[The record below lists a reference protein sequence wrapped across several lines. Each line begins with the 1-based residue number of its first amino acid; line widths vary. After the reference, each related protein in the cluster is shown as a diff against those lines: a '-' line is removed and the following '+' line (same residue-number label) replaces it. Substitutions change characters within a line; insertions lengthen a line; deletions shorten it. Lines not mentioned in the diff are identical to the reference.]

1 MKRSTIIFLLL
12 TIALFAREPWMDF
25 FPELREVY
33 AVQTDNMIID
43 LESDADGNLYVLSQ
57 SSGRFFVDAYS
68 TNGEKFRSMNDTL
81 NLSEYTNTLALRVSD
96 HGEIV
101 VVRGWDRLLETPVN
115 WVFDSTNMDILAE
128 TGLLKF
134 AEWLSVS
141 PKGNYFA
148 LQGYIRK
155 DSQVPFVYDREEREV
170 EFEYF
175 VEHASFATWKGEE
188 VIIATEI
195 RPESRYL
202 VIRGIE
208 SGKIH
213 MERKMTEGE
222 SNVIVQEKKSALI
235 DSTLLILTRVCKN
248 PSLFCYNPHT
258 GDLRW
263 SDESQPDI
271 SVVSPALNNETVILH
286 GNLCSRLTDGLH
298 EPVFNYC
305 EDFEHYNTRLM
316 LTLNAEP
323 TVWPDIEISVL
334 SHTLYIRDYEFYSVL
349 MPYSNKNDLAAVE
362 IDGKFDGFVVDG
374 VSYVVFA
381 HGSTARVYEI
391 PQ

>member
-1 MKRSTIIFLLL
+1 MKRSTIIILLL

-33 AVQTDNMIID
+33 AVQAENMIID

-57 SSGRFFVDAYS
+57 SPGRFYVDVYS
-68 TNGEKFRSMNDTL
+68 PEGVNIRSMNDTL

-96 HGEIV
+96 PGEIV

-115 WVFDSTNMDILAE
+115 WVFDSTNTDILKD

-155 DSQVPFVYDREEREV
+155 DSQVPFVYDREEQEI

-195 RPESRYL
+195 RAESRYL
-202 VIRGIE
+202 VIRGLE

-222 SNVIVQEKKSALI
+222 SNVIVQETKSALT
-235 DSTLLILTRVCKN
+235 DKALFILTRVCKN
-248 PSLFCYNPHT
+248 PSLFCYDPHT

-271 SVVSPALNNETVILH
+271 SVVRPALNDEAVILH
-286 GNLCSRLTDGLH
+286 GNLCSRLIDGIH
-298 EPVFNYC
+298 DPVFNYC

-334 SHTLYIRDYEFYSVL
+334 SHTLYIRDYEFHSL
-349 MPYSNKNDLAAVE
+349 ILPYANKSNLAAVE
-362 IDGKFDGFVVDG
+362 IEGKFDGFVLNG